1 MNHIHHIIIHTHAI
15 IYNYILYL
23 SGSQFVKL
31 TDCMC
36 PRRESVAYECT
47 VCGIGAT
54 IWTGSLF
61 DCIGNEILL
70 RHHSYESGTVGQC
83 NDGRVTAYSTGVSDV
98 NGSHS
103 VCYSS
108 QLRILVEN
116 DDSNKTVTCL
126 ADDGSAE
133 TVIGTA
139 SIHFTTGTYICI
151 LYK

>member
-1 MNHIHHIIIHTHAI
+1 MQGTIIGMLQNMHARCLFI
-15 IYNYILYL
+15 
-23 SGSQFVKL
+23 GSPSSKL
-31 TDCMC
+31 VEVSDCIC
-36 PRRESVAYECT
+36 PGRESVVYECT
-47 VCGIGAT
+47 VCGNAAT

-61 DCIGNEILL
+61 DCIGDEILL
-70 RHHSYESGTVGQC
+70 RHRSYESGTVGQC
-83 NDGRVTAYSTGVSDV
+83 NDGRVTAYSTGVSEV

-133 TVIGTA
+133 TVIGTV
-139 SIHFTTGTYICI
+139 SILIATGIC
-151 LYK
+151 KG